1 MFLRLE
7 NPALTDNVQRPA
19 ASSGIR
25 SGSTFPKPKS
35 VTGQLQH
42 LGWPGRPQSNLLA
55 AAIRLPDSGQL
66 PCSFRVSLLADSDPW
81 ARRARPPTDD
91 HRPAP
96 AARGW
101 HFWEDREHL

>member
-7 NPALTDNVQRPA
+7 NPALPDNVQRPA

-42 LGWPGRPQSNLLA
+42 LGGQVDRSRICSLRRYGYPTAVNCRVRSEFRSWPTAAHERGARDLQRTIIAPLL
-55 AAIRLPDSGQL
+55 
-66 PCSFRVSLLADSDPW
+66 
-81 ARRARPPTDD
+81 PPV
-91 HRPAP
+91 
-96 AARGW
+96 
-101 HFWEDREHL
+101 